1 MYLFRRCSLFIAIQ
15 LLNKVEAN
23 SDTKYVEVG
32 KTAVLSPG
40 PVTDPSIKTMTWKHG
55 SDIAVELIDNEIN
68 PYRQFKGR
76 THLNNVTGE
85 LTITGVTR
93 TESGS
98 YTSEIND
105 KVTTRT
111 TQLLVISPVPKPT
124 VSTRC
129 DQERTSCTLICK
141 GNTTD
146 AEPITYSWKSGDMT
160 RNSTTH
166 YEYIITK
173 EEKEPWFS
181 CALQNPVS
189 YNSSDQ
195 TPNPFKPVNSSNRYW
210 IFILVPIA
218 ALILCIMFVICR
230 IRASRRG
237 MFRMGQS
244 QQGRDVE
251 GMFEER
257 LTMMPNGQ
265 VTSNRDQPVDD
276 QAADLQDNHQDT
288 NNITERSTTVPAVQ
302 DTSNQDPA
310 SVVTPETS
318 TETEV
323 QETSAQ
329 DPTSVV
335 SPETA
340 QDTETTAKSVSSDQE
355 TSNQDQPVDPQ
366 DNQQTPNQHLTPA
379 VSQDANN
386 VTERSTTV
394 PAVQDTSA
402 QDPASVVSPETS
414 TETEVQETSAQ
425 DPTSV
430 MPPETTQ
437 DTETP
442 ALSVSSDQE
451 TSNQDRPVDEQTAGP
466 QDEDQS

>member
-15 LLNKVEAN
+15 LLNTVEAN
-23 SDTKYVEVG
+23 SDIIYVEVG
-32 KTAVLSPG
+32 NTTVLSPG
-40 PVTDPSIKTMTWKHG
+40 PVKDSIKTMTWKHG
-55 SDIAVELIDNEIN
+55 YDIAVELIDNQIY
-68 PYRQFKGR
+68 PYRQFKDR
-76 THLNNVTGE
+76 THLNISTGA
-85 LTITGVTR
+85 LTITGVTQM
-93 TESGS
+93 ESGS

-124 VSTRC
+124 VSTHC
-129 DQERTSCTLICK
+129 DQEMTSCTLICE
-141 GNTTD
+141 GITTH
-146 AEPITYSWKSGDMT
+146 AEPITYSWKSGDVT

-166 YEYIITK
+166 KEYIITK

-181 CALQNPVS
+181 CMLKNPVS
-189 YNSSDQ
+189 SRSSDQ
-195 TPNPFKPVNSSNRYW
+195 APNPFKPINSSSRNW
-210 IFILVPIA
+210 IFILLPIA
-218 ALILCIMFVICR
+218 ALILCIVFVIYR
-230 IRASRRG
+230 IRGSRRG
-237 MFRMGQS
+237 MFHVHS

-251 GMFEER
+251 WTCEER
-257 LTMMPNGQ
+257 VTMITNGQ
-265 VTSNRDQPVDD
+265 VTANQDQLVGD
-276 QAADLQDNHQDT
+276 QAADPQDNQQDT

-310 SVVTPETS
+310 SVVSPETS
-318 TETEV
+318 NETEV

-329 DPTSVV
+329 DPTSVM

-340 QDTETTAKSVSSDQE
+340 QDTETSAKSVSSDQE
-355 TSNQDQPVDPQ
+355 TSNQDRLVDPQ

-394 PAVQDTSA
+394 PAVQDTSN
-402 QDPASVVSPETS
+402 QDPASVVSQETS
-414 TETEVQETSAQ
+414 TETEVQESAQ

-430 MPPETTQ
+430 TPP
-437 DTETP
+437 DTETS
-442 ALSVSSDQE
+442 AMSVSRDQE
-451 TSNQDRPVDEQTAGP
+451 TSNQDRPVDEQTTGP